1 MLCFYVTNNG
11 KNLYFELFHVGART
25 AIRRY
30 ENGKPAMRYISGKAK
45 LFWLMREIRK
55 AET

>member
-30 ENGKPAMRYISGKAK
+30 EKGKPIVRYISGKAE
-45 LFWLMREIRK
+45 LFSLMHEIRR
-55 AET
+55 AEA